1 MNGLME
7 FAKEVH
13 ENAVAH
19 GWWEQPREEYG
30 IRALI
35 HDEWSEALEAARK
48 GMPLVYMEGTK
59 PEGIAVEL
67 MDGCIRILDY
77 LAWCNEREYFSC
89 ETAMEAVWAGR
100 AVIVM
105 ECGKE
110 AEDVDVEQVV
120 DLLHDR
126 TAMSRGGYGK
136 CAYMIALGVACAWV
150 EARGLDPMALMRQ
163 KHEYNLGREYKHGKL
178 F

>member
-1 MNGLME
+1 MKLKE
-7 FAKEVH
+7 FAQDVH
-13 ENAVAH
+13 ENAVKH
-19 GWWEQPREEYG
+19 GWWEKPRKECG

-35 HDEWSEALEAARK
+35 HDEWSEALEEARA
-48 GMPLVYMEGTK
+48 GRPLVYMEGDK

-77 LAWCNEREYFSC
+77 LALMPAEYISA
-89 ETAMEAVWAGR
+89 ETVEEAVWNGR

-105 ECGKE
+105 ECGCE
-110 AEDVDVEQVV
+110 AADVDVEEIV
-120 DLLHDR
+120 DLLHYKV
-126 TAMSRGGYGK
+126 AQSRVGYGK

-150 EARGLDPMALMRQ
+150 EAHGVDPAALMRQ
-163 KHEYNLGREYKHGKL
+163 KHAYNLGREYKHGKL